1 MMIDDRNRPPMFDDQ
16 MWAPTT
22 VGIATNGIAPR
33 RPCGCPQGTSVDCPL
48 HRRVSD
54 FDISMGHLRI
64 APPPE
69 LPRLHPDDLEAIARR
84 VAELLR
90 GAP

>member
-16 MWAPTT
+16 MWSPPTIGLAT
-22 VGIATNGIAPR
+22 TGIALPMTYGFGKTINPPGPAMVAP
-33 RPCGCPQGTSVDCPL
+33 
-48 HRRVSD
+48 
-54 FDISMGHLRI
+54 
-64 APPPE
+64 
-69 LPRLHPDDLEAIARR
+69 PRLHPDDLARR